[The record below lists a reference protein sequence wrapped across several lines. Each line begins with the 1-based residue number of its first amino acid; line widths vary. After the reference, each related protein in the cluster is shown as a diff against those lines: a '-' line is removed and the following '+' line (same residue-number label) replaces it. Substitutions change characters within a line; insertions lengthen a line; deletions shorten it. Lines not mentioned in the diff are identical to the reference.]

1 MYTTL
6 TTEYPN
12 KQIYL
17 HTVDKPCIKTQV
29 GGSVHYG
36 QNIAN
41 SRMMLPSHDI
51 PYSDYYES
59 GKDYDDVN
67 RKGKHT
73 TKTVAAKTL

>member
-12 KQIYL
+12 KSHIYL
-17 HTVDKPCIKTQV
+17 HTVDKPCIKPQV

-67 RKGKHT
+67 RKGRHT
-73 TKTVAAKTL
+73 TVAAKTL